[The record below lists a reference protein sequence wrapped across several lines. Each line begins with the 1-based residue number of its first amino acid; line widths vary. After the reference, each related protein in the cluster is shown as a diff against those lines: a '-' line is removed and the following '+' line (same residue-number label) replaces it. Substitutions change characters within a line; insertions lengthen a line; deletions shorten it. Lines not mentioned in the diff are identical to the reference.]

1 MAHSRVGTG
10 RQRLTAGLVF
20 SAMVLAAL
28 SQGSAGAQVA
38 EVTGAASGYYANVSL
53 FGGPDQEF
61 GPAPEVI
68 LPASG
73 GSETA
78 TDPSAAI
85 VIGPATFFTSGPL
98 TVTTEGATGPSGAVT
113 STATVETINTSGDE
127 VFTAA
132 SASSTCTATEE
143 GVTGSTTITGG
154 TLRTSEGDPAV
165 EGDETVVNVPTDPA
179 PNTIIEGQIET
190 VGDSF
195 RYIFNEQVVNPDG
208 SLTVYAAHMELLG
221 PNAVGDLFIGE
232 STCGVNT
239 AQVTTTTT
247 AGQTTTTAGPTTTVT
262 AIPGGLPQAPAATAT
277 GAQPKFT
284 G

>member
-1 MAHSRVGTG
+1 MVHSRVGTG

-38 EVTGAASGYYANVSL
+38 EVTGAASGYYAEIAL
-53 FGGPDQEF
+53 FGAEQPEA

-68 LPASG
+68 LPVTG

-78 TDPSAAI
+78 TDPSAE
-85 VIGPATFFTSGPL
+85 VVFGPATIFTSGPL
-98 TVTTEGATGPSGAVT
+98 TVTTEGTTGPSGAVT
-113 STATVETINTSGDE
+113 STATIQTINTSGDE
-127 VFTAA
+127 VFTAT
-132 SASSTCTATEE
+132 SASSTCTATEND
-143 GVTGSTTITGG
+143 VTGSTTITGG
-154 TLRTSEGDPAV
+154 TLRTSEGDPNV
-165 EGDETVVNVPTDPA
+165 EGDETVVDIPSNPA
-179 PNTIIEGQIET
+179 PNTVIEGQIET

-195 RYIFNEQVVNPDG
+195 RYVFNEQVENEDG
-208 SLTVYAAHMELLG
+208 SLTVFAAHLELLG
-221 PNAVGDLFIGE
+221 PTATGDLFIGE

-247 AGQTTTTAGPTTTVT
+247 TTTTGGPTTTVT
-262 AIPGGLPQAPAATAT
+262 AIPGGHPQAPAATAT
-277 GAQPKFT
+277 GAQPNFT

>member
-28 SQGSAGAQVA
+28 SQGSVGAQVA
-38 EVTGAASGYYANVSL
+38 EVTGAASGYYADILL
-53 FGGPDQEF
+53 FGVEQPEA

-68 LPASG
+68 LPATG

-78 TDPSAAI
+78 TDPSAE
-85 VIGPATFFTSGPL
+85 VVFGPATIFTSGPL
-98 TVTTEGATGPSGAVT
+98 TVTTEGTTGATGAVT
-113 STATVETINTSGDE
+113 STATIDTINTSGDE

-132 SASSTCTATEE
+132 NASSTCTATEE
-143 GVTGSTTITGG
+143 GVTGATTITGG
-154 TLRTSEGDPAV
+154 TILTHAQAADHPEGVVNIPTNPPPGYTV
-165 EGDETVVNVPTDPA
+165 EGHLHIGASQDN
-179 PNTIIEGQIET
+179 
-190 VGDSF
+190 F
-195 RYIFNEQVVNPDG
+195 RYIFNEQFENPDG
-208 SLTVYAAHMELLG
+208 SLTVFAAHMELLG
-221 PNAVGDLFIGE
+221 PTATGDLFIGE

-247 AGQTTTTAGPTTTVT
+247 VGQTTTTVGQTTTT
-262 AIPGGLPQAPAATAT
+262 TLPKAPAATAT
-277 GAQPKFT
+277 GAQPNFT